1 MRRTF
6 KMMVLVAMAIIIC
19 SPITGLAAAQKLKFA
34 HVYESS
40 EPFHIWALKAAE
52 EIKAKTN
59 GKYDIGV
66 FPASSLGKEADI
78 NEGLSLGTVDLIY
91 TGAAFLGRSYPPIS
105 IGGSPYIFRD
115 FDHWKKYY
123 NSDLFKNELA
133 GGYKKATGNTILSVI
148 YYGARHVTANKL
160 ISTPADM
167 KGLKIRTPNAPMF
180 MMFPKATGANPTP
193 IAFAE
198 VYLALQSG
206 TVEAQENPLPTIKA
220 KKFYEVQK
228 YINLTGHILN
238 ELYVV
243 ASPSLWN
250 KLTDEEKV
258 IFTEAFTKASDGAT
272 NDILESEKNL
282 VSWFTKQGNIVNA
295 DVDVKAMRDA
305 TMKMHHKILED
316 GSAPWTKEI
325 FEKVSAIK

>member
-1 MRRTF
+1 MRRAF
-6 KMMVLVAMAIIIC
+6 RIMAMIAMAIIISC
-19 SPITGLAAAQKLKFA
+19 PVGTMAAQKLKFA

-52 EIKAKTN
+52 EIKEKTG
-59 GKYDIGV
+59 GKYDISV

-78 NEGLSLGTVDLIY
+78 NEGLSLGTVDMIY
-91 TGAAFLGRSYPPIS
+91 TGAAFLGRSFPPIS

-115 FDHWKKYY
+115 FDHWQKYY

-133 GGYKKATGNTILSVI
+133 GGYKKLTGNTILSVV
-148 YYGARHVTANKL
+148 YYGARHVTSNKPV
-160 ISTPADM
+160 STPADM

-180 MMFPKATGANPTP
+180 MMFPKATGANPSP

-238 ELYVV
+238 ELYVI
-243 ASPSLWN
+243 ASPMLWK
-250 KLTDEEKV
+250 KLSDEEKA
-258 IFTEAFTKASDGAT
+258 IFTEAFVKASEGASK
-272 NDILESEKNL
+272 DILESENNL
-282 VSWFTKQGNIVNA
+282 SAWFTEQGNIINS

-305 TMKMHHKILED
+305 TMKMHHEILED
-316 GSAPWTKEI
+316 GSAPWSKEI
-325 FEKVSAIK
+325 FEKVSAIQ